1 MNSPRLLDV
10 EARLCRYVVDVRPR
24 ILALSGIV
32 FCSFAGLG
40 RKRRSQPVPRSR
52 LAARLRRAPVGR
64 EEQVLRVPA
73 HDVTDGE
80 AHPTRHHAHVPRP
93 PVLQGEGRAW
103 AGEPLQRHEGGC
115 TLTIIYTVH
124 EKRY

>member
-1 MNSPRLLDV
+1 MT
-10 EARLCRYVVDVRPR
+10 Y
-24 ILALSGIV
+24 
-32 FCSFAGLG
+32 
-40 RKRRSQPVPRSR
+40 R

-115 TLTIIYTVH
+115 TVKIILQYM
-124 EKRY
+124 KRDINDVMHSHVLRVTNVA